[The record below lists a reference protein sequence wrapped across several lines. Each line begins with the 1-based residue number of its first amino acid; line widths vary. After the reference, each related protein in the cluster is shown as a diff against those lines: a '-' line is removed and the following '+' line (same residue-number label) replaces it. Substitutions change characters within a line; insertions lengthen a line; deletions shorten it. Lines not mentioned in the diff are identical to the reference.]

1 MVELNSVPL
10 HRVSVKRPV
19 TGLYGPLRGIYYRD
33 VVMTYRRNT
42 GKPQKVRYNYD
53 ILKKGGPHAESRKK
67 ERRDAKRE
75 INNEIIKDKDNDR
88 E

>member
-1 MVELNSVPL
+1 MVPL

-33 VVMTYRRNT
+33 IVMTYRRNT

-53 ILKKGGPHAESRKK
+53 ILKKGGLHVESRKK

-75 INNEIIKDKDNDR
+75 ITNEIIKDKDNDGK
-88 E
+88 

>member
-1 MVELNSVPL
+1 MVKQNSVPL
-10 HRVSVKRPV
+10 HRVSAKRPV

-33 VVMTYRRNT
+33 IVMTYRRNT

-75 INNEIIKDKDNDR
+75 INNEIIKDKDNDGK
-88 E
+88 

>member
-1 MVELNSVPL
+1 MRINNVPL

-19 TGLYGPLRGIYYRD
+19 TGLYGPRRGIYYRD
-33 VVMTYRRNT
+33 RVMTYRRNV

-53 ILKKGGPHAESRKK
+53 ILKKGGRHTESRKK

-75 INNEIIKDKDNDR
+75 INDEIIKEKDNDR